1 MQEIQ
6 PCLNKIKEQYKGD
19 QQSTFQKPWP
29 SGKKPKSTLEV
40 GSNLCTLPD
49 RALYV
54 IQNGLNPDNTYLLYK
69 EGADSMLTNINVN
82 FLNILDRPANIYVLP
97 LIIGGLRFSMK
108 RPWQT
113 AAAANKS
120 DKTDKSGKRAE

>member
-6 PCLNKIKEQYKGD
+6 PRLNKIKEQYKGD
-19 QQSTFQKPWP
+19 QQRTLQKPWP

-40 GSNLCTLPD
+40 ASTYAFLPD

-69 EGADSMLTNINVN
+69 EYADSRSPT
-82 FLNILDRPANIYVLP
+82 
-97 LIIGGLRFSMK
+97 SM
-108 RPWQT
+108 
-113 AAAANKS
+113 
-120 DKTDKSGKRAE
+120 